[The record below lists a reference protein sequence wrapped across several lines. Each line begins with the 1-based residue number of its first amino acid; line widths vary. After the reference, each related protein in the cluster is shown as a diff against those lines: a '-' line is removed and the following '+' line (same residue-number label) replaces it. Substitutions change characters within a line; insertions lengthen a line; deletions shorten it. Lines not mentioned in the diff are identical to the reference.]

1 MTATESN
8 VLEPA
13 FCGLF
18 PHPPIVVPEVG
29 RERHGECRPTYDA
42 CREFARRL
50 VASEPDR
57 LLVVSPHSP
66 RARRAF
72 GLWSGD
78 RLQGNLGRFG
88 APRAAVDLA
97 NDPQAVAALAGAAG
111 AHGVETWTI
120 PSEPLDHGAVIP
132 LWFVQEAG
140 WDGPTSI
147 ASLPWS
153 DDPRTMEAFGR
164 TVADAFAPLAGSTA
178 LIASG
183 DMTHRALPGA
193 PAGYHPRAVEFDRTL
208 TDLVRQ
214 GRLADISAIDPGLRK
229 DAAEDAADTS
239 IIAAAIG
246 FRPRGAE
253 VLSYEHPFG
262 VGYLV
267 AVFHQSPHPP
277 VPSPSPPS
285 HPPGRGGDS

>member
-1 MTATESN
+1 MAMNEAA

-18 PHPPIVVPEVG
+18 PHPPIVVPDVG
-29 RERHGECRPTYDA
+29 RERHDDCRDTYDA
-42 CREFARRL
+42 CLEFARRL
-50 VASEPDR
+50 VASRPSR
-57 LLVVSPHSP
+57 LFLVSPHSP

-72 GLWSGD
+72 GLWSGE
-78 RLQGNLGRFG
+78 RLQGSLGRFG
-88 APRAAVDLA
+88 APQAAVDLA
-97 NDPQAVAALAGAAG
+97 NDPQAVSALEEAAAN
-111 AHGVETWTI
+111 HGVDTWTI
-120 PSEPLDHGAVIP
+120 PTEPLDHGAVIP

-153 DDPRTMEAFGR
+153 DDPRTMETFGR
-164 TVADAFAPLAGSTA
+164 TVAAAFAPLSGPTA

-183 DMTHRALPGA
+183 DMTHRAIPGA
-193 PAGYHPRAVEFDRTL
+193 PAGYHPRAVEFDETL

-214 GRLADISAIDPGLRK
+214 GRLADIAGIDPGLRK

-239 IIAAAIG
+239 IIAAAAIG
-246 FRPRGAE
+246 FRPREAE

-267 AVFHQSPHPP
+267 AVFHQNPHPQTRAE
-277 VPSPSPPS
+277 
-285 HPPGRGGDS
+285 G

>member
-1 MTATESN
+1 MATPEAT

-18 PHPPIVVPEVG
+18 PHPPIVVPDVG
-29 RERHGECRPTYDA
+29 RERHDDCRPTYDA
-42 CREFARRL
+42 CCEFARRL
-50 VASEPDR
+50 VAAEPAR
-57 LLVVSPHSP
+57 LFVVSPHSP

-72 GLWSGD
+72 GLWSGE
-78 RLQGNLGRFG
+78 RLQGNLGHFG

-97 NDPQAVAALAGAAG
+97 NDPEALAALAVAAKT
-111 AHGVETWTI
+111 HGVDTWTI

-132 LWFVQEAG
+132 LWFAQEAG
-140 WDGPTSI
+140 WNGPTSI

-153 DDPRTMEAFGR
+153 ENPRTMEAFGR
-164 TVADAFAPLAGSTA
+164 TVADAFAPLPGATA

-183 DMTHRALPGA
+183 DMTHRAIPGA
-193 PAGYHPRAVEFDRTL
+193 PAGYHPRGVEFDRTL

-214 GRLADISAIDPGLRK
+214 GRLADIAGIDPGLRQ

-239 IIAAAIG
+239 IIAAAAIG

-267 AVFHQSPHPP
+267 AVFHRGPHPLT
-277 VPSPSPPS
+277 PSPGPP
-285 HPPGRGGDS
+285 

>member
-1 MTATESN
+1 MTVTKTN

-18 PHPPIVVPEVG
+18 PHPPIVVPDVG
-29 RERHGECRPTYDA
+29 RERHDDCRPTYDG

-50 VASEPDR
+50 VASEPAR
-57 LLVVSPHSP
+57 LFVVSPHSP
-66 RARRAF
+66 RATRAF
-72 GLWSGD
+72 GLWSGE

-88 APRAAVDLA
+88 APQAAVDLP
-97 NDPQAVAALAGAAG
+97 NDPEALAALERAAE
-111 AHGVETWTI
+111 AHRVETWTI

-153 DDPRTMEAFGR
+153 EDPRTMEAFGR
-164 TVADAFAPLAGSTA
+164 TVADAFVPLPGATA

-183 DMTHRALPGA
+183 DMTHRAIPGA

-208 TDLVRQ
+208 TELVRQ
-214 GRLADISAIDPGLRK
+214 GRLADIPDIDPGLRK
-229 DAAEDAADTS
+229 DAAEDATDTS
-239 IIAAAIG
+239 IIAASAIG

-267 AVFHQSPHPP
+267 AVFHAGP
-277 VPSPSPPS
+277 
-285 HPPGRGGDS
+285 